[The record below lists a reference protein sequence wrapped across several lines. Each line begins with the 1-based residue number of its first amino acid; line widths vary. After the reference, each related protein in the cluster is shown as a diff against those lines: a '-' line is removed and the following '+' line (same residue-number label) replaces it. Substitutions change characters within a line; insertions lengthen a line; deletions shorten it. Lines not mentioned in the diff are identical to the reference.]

1 MGSYNSSQSR
11 TSSSSDGLNNSS
23 TTSSRVKRSRRLIEK
38 LRSRQLSKTDL
49 MVQTTDG
56 AIDPIKELRVA
67 QDPDEGETQNR
78 DRTTADVG
86 ECQ

>member
-1 MGSYNSSQSR
+1 M
-11 TSSSSDGLNNSS
+11 SDGLNGS
-23 TTSSRVKRSRRLIEK
+23 TASSRVRKSRRLIER
-38 LRSRQLSKTDL
+38 LRSRQPSKSDIL
-49 MVQTTDG
+49 EQTGG

-86 ECQ
+86 EYQQRM